1 MSFIRKNYIYISIL
15 ILISLVLRVYNI
27 NLDDLWFDELASLW
41 IADPTISW
49 SETLER
55 NIELNIGSHLIF
67 SIILKYFFLLFGY
80 DPNIARLVPL
90 VFGVLSVPLI
100 IYLTRILD
108 KNNSW
113 LLVGFLISINYYLI
127 SYSQELRSYSLTF
140 FLCVLSLIFF
150 LKILEKNKLLYNILF
165 YLVSLIAAV
174 NHIFIFIILFSESLF
189 LFFFYR
195 GNKKIFLLINFNI
208 FAIFF
213 SYLLLMYDSL
223 LVQISIE
230 EFWIEQV
237 KGDFF
242 IDYYFSR
249 FFGSKIMG
257 LIYLSTLFYL
267 LWNKKKLLLN
277 HSNKLFLFL
286 LILVNSYFLPVMYG
300 FAGTPIL
307 TDRYIIFVL
316 ISIFILISVL
326 IFKIE
331 NEKTKKII
339 LIILI
344 TSTLINNYIEIFERK
359 NTKPDFKK
367 SILYIKNSNSQ
378 NLMLSDGNRIS
389 VNLVSNYIK
398 LINVKND
405 KFKFYDNL
413 DNSSFKNIWVICYL
427 PTTAFTCD
435 KPLDLDD
442 DFVRKKSVSF
452 NLIKLEF
459 YELINILD

>member
-165 YLVSLIAAV
+165 YLISLIAAV

-195 GNKKIFLLINFNI
+195 SDKKKFLLINFNI

-267 LWNKKKLLLN
+267 LWNKRKLLLN
-277 HSNKLFLFL
+277 HSNRLFLLL

-378 NLMLSDGNRIS
+378 NLMLSDGDRIS

-405 KFKFYDNL
+405 KLKFYDNL

-427 PTTAFTCD
+427 PTTAFICD
-435 KPLDLDD
+435 KPLDLGD
-442 DFVRKKSVSF
+442 DFVRKKSLSF

-459 YELINILD
+459 YESINILD

>member
-195 GNKKIFLLINFNI
+195 SDKKKFLLINFNI

-237 KGDFF
+237 EGDFF

-277 HSNKLFLFL
+277 HSNRLFLFL

-378 NLMLSDGNRIS
+378 NLMLSDGDRIS

-405 KFKFYDNL
+405 KLKFYDNL

-427 PTTAFTCD
+427 PTTAFICD

-442 DFVRKKSVSF
+442 DFVRKKSLSF

-459 YELINILD
+459 YESINILD

>member
-242 IDYYFSR
+242 IAYYFSR

>member
-67 SIILKYFFLLFGY
+67 SIVLKYFFLLFGY
-80 DPNIARLVPL
+80 DPNISRLVPL

-195 GNKKIFLLINFNI
+195 SDKKKFLLINFNI

-267 LWNKKKLLLN
+267 LWNKRKLLLN
-277 HSNKLFLFL
+277 HSNRLFLLL

-378 NLMLSDGNRIS
+378 NLMLSDSDRIS

-405 KFKFYDNL
+405 KLKFYDNL

-442 DFVRKKSVSF
+442 DFVRKKSLSF

-459 YELINILD
+459 YESINILD

>member
-1 MSFIRKNYIYISIL
+1 
-15 ILISLVLRVYNI
+15 
-27 NLDDLWFDELASLW
+27 
-41 IADPTISW
+41 
-49 SETLER
+49 
-55 NIELNIGSHLIF
+55 
-67 SIILKYFFLLFGY
+67 
-80 DPNIARLVPL
+80 
-90 VFGVLSVPLI
+90 
-100 IYLTRILD
+100 
-108 KNNSW
+108 
-113 LLVGFLISINYYLI
+113 
-127 SYSQELRSYSLTF
+127 
-140 FLCVLSLIFF
+140 
-150 LKILEKNKLLYNILF
+150 
-165 YLVSLIAAV
+165 
-174 NHIFIFIILFSESLF
+174 
-189 LFFFYR
+189 
-195 GNKKIFLLINFNI
+195 
-208 FAIFF
+208 
-213 SYLLLMYDSL
+213 
-223 LVQISIE
+223 
-230 EFWIEQV
+230 
-237 KGDFF
+237 
-242 IDYYFSR
+242 
-249 FFGSKIMG
+249 
-257 LIYLSTLFYL
+257 
-267 LWNKKKLLLN
+267 
-277 HSNKLFLFL
+277 
-286 LILVNSYFLPVMYG
+286 MYG